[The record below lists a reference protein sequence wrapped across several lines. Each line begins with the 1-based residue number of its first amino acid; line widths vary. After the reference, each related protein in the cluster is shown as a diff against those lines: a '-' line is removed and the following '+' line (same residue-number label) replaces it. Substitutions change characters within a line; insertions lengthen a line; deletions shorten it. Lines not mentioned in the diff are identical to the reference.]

1 VRKCFCT
8 ILVCMATLSALG
20 QTPASKYQPATI
32 MAVAEH
38 HDSKQHDNDVK
49 QYDVSVKVGDT
60 AFVVLFTPPS
70 GSNTVTYALGD
81 ELLVLVG
88 SNTLT
93 FNNASVKTEVPIL
106 RRETGPAQNPDW
118 SKAPGH
124 YFSMKVQHL
133 SESLGL
139 TDVQQVKIKP
149 ILEQEA
155 GQVGAIFDNPVLS
168 PSDKLS
174 RYEQIVRD
182 SDNEIKPLLSSDQ
195 LRKLRDLRKG
205 QKQEVKRIIAE
216 QKNSKQE

>member
-1 VRKCFCT
+1 MRKWFCT
-8 ILVCMATLSALG
+8 ILVCMAALSALG

-38 HDSKQHDNDVK
+38 HDSKQRDEVK

-60 AFVVLFTPPS
+60 TFVVLFTPPS

-106 RRETGPAQNPDW
+106 SRETGSAQNPDW
-118 SKAPGH
+118 SKAPGQ
-124 YFSMKVQHL
+124 YFSMKVQHP

-155 GQVGAIFDNPVLS
+155 GQVERFSTILCS
-168 PSDKLS
+168 LHQTS
-174 RYEQIVRD
+174 
-182 SDNEIKPLLSSDQ
+182 
-195 LRKLRDLRKG
+195 
-205 QKQEVKRIIAE
+205 
-216 QKNSKQE
+216 